1 MSSLTT
7 EEPGWWRFEIAGGH
21 KRLDEQ
27 GRWLVILRVEATSDR
42 EAAETHYA
50 TFYELV
56 VDGTPYKPSC
66 FDVVGGAQ
74 APAPGQSSEALVGF
88 ELPAEPA
95 GPLSLDLYA
104 SGIAGRIDM
113 ASG

>member
-1 MSSLTT
+1 MAL
-7 EEPGWWRFEIAGGH
+7 
-21 KRLDEQ
+21 
-27 GRWLVILRVEATSDR
+27 LR
-42 EAAETHYA
+42 
-50 TFYELV
+50 
-56 VDGTPYKPSC
+56 
-66 FDVVGGAQ
+66 Q

-104 SGIAGRIDM
+104 SGIAGRIDV